1 MFYRYESE
9 VLLRV
14 TQRIALFLSCLLGPT
29 ATPTVNYYE
38 EVERIEKVRTRLVL
52 CPATRMHLLQPNARA
67 QLALPHSSL
76 SGTLHALCIFWIPGS
91 V

>member
-1 MFYRYESE
+1 VLYRYESE

-38 EVERIEKVRTRLVL
+38 EVEKIEKVR
-52 CPATRMHLLQPNARA
+52 ARA
-67 QLALPHSSL
+67 GCCVPPHGCTSPNPMLERS
-76 SGTLHALCIFWIPGS
+76 
-91 V
+91 